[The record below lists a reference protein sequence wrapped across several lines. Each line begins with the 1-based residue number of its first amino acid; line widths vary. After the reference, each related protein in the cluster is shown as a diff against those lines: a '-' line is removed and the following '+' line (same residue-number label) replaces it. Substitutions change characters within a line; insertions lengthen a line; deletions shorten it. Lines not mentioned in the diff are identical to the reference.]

1 VNWRVEPLTSGHD
14 CGSFHSG
21 NPPLDDYLRK
31 YAGQYGRKNM
41 GRTFVA
47 VTPGDKRVLG
57 YYTLAASSVSF
68 EQAPDELIKKLP
80 RYPLPTALLGKLAV
94 DESVQ
99 GQGLGAFLLVDALRR
114 VVDISGQMAV
124 VAVEVHAID
133 ARAGAFYARYGFQA
147 FRDQPSHLFLP
158 LATIQKLF

>member
-1 VNWRVEPLTSGHD
+1 MEALASGHD
-14 CGSFHSG
+14 CGEFRSG
-21 NPPLDDYLRK
+21 NPHLDDYLRK
-31 YAGQYGRKNM
+31 YAGQHGRKHM

-47 VTPGDKRVLG
+47 IAPGEKRVLG
-57 YYTLAASSVSF
+57 YYTLSASSVSF
-68 EQAPDELIKKLP
+68 EHAPDELINKLP

-114 VVDISGQMAV
+114 VVHISGQMAV

-133 ARAGAFYARYGFQA
+133 ARTRAFYARYGFQA